1 MQIRAFSVAMFLI
14 VASAIT
20 PAFSASIEYAV
31 STCNL
36 AIFIDLFVAFVRTL
50 KWTHS
55 AEARGQEQKSKV
67 KIPNFCAMA
76 TSARL

>member
-50 KWTHS
+50 KWTLT
-55 AEARGQEQKSKV
+55 AEARDQKSKV
-67 KIPNFCAMA
+67 KIPSSCAMT